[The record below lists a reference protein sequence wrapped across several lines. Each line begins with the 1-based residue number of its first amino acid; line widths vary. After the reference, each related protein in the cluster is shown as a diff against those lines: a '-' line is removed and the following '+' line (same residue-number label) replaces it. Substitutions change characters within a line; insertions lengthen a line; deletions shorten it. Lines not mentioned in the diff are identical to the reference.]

1 MNIPSDKDFQTTIKA
16 LAALVI
22 VVIICATIT
31 TISKQGPLAVDVKV
45 TFSIDDKLLTK
56 KAK

>member
-1 MNIPSDKDFQTTIKA
+1 MQPDKDFQTAIKA

-22 VVIICATIT
+22 VVVICYTIT
-31 TISKQGPLAVDVKV
+31 TISKQGPLAVDVKI
-45 TFSIDDKLLTK
+45 TFAIDDKLLTK

>member
-1 MNIPSDKDFQTTIKA
+1 MNIPPDKDFQTAIKA

-31 TISKQGPLAVDVKV
+31 IISKQGPLAVDLKV
-45 TFSIDDKLLTK
+45 TFAIDDKLLK
-56 KAK
+56 PRGK

>member
-1 MNIPSDKDFQTTIKA
+1 MNLPSDKDFQTFIKA
-16 LAALVI
+16 TAI
-22 VVIICATIT
+22 VVGIIIICSTIT